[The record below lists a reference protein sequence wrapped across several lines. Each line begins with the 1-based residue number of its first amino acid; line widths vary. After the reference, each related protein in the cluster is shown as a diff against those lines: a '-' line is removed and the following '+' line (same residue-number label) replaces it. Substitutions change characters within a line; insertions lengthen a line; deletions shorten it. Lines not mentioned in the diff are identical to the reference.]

1 MKRQILNIE
10 VEFRTLLG
18 GVKEPV
24 LVRMLPD
31 TADSNYY
38 KILNAKN
45 MHKRYHRGECI
56 GVIAC
61 TVAMHGKP
69 VNALLL
75 HYPEKSIWKL
85 VI

>member
-1 MKRQILNIE
+1 MKRQSLNIE
-10 VEFRTLLG
+10 VEFRTLMG
-18 GVKEPV
+18 SAKEPV
-24 LVRMLPD
+24 LVRTLPD

-38 KILNAKN
+38 KILDIKN
-45 MHKRYHRGECI
+45 QYKRLRKNECV

-61 TVAMHGKP
+61 TIAMHGKP

>member
-24 LVRMLPD
+24 LARTLPD

-38 KILNAKN
+38 KISNAKRLRR
-45 MHKRYHRGECI
+45 MYFESECV
-56 GVIAC
+56 GVIPC
-61 TVAMHGKP
+61 TIAMHGKP
-69 VNALLL
+69 RDAFLLF
-75 HYPEKSIWKL
+75 YPEKSKWKL

>member
-18 GVKEPV
+18 GVKKPV
-24 LVRMLPD
+24 LVRTLPN

-38 KILNAKN
+38 KILNAKSL
-45 MHKRYHRGECI
+45 HKRYHRGECI
-56 GVIAC
+56 GVIVC
-61 TVAMHGKP
+61 TIAMHGKP

>member
-10 VEFRTLLG
+10 VEFRSLMG
-18 GVKEPV
+18 SVKEPV
-24 LVRMLPD
+24 LVRTLPD

-38 KILNAKN
+38 KILDIKN
-45 MHKRYHRGECI
+45 QYKRLRKNERVT
-56 GVIAC
+56 VIAC
-61 TVAMHGKP
+61 TIAMHGKP
-69 VNALLL
+69 INALLL

>member
-24 LVRMLPD
+24 LVRTLPD
-31 TADSNYY
+31 TADSHYY
-38 KILNAKN
+38 KILNAKSL
-45 MHKRYHRGECI
+45 HKRYHRGECV

-61 TVAMHGKP
+61 TVAMHGKLR
-69 VNALLL
+69 NALLL